1 MRPQP
6 LSGEYPTGGLAR
18 TTPPECKR
26 CVPVWR
32 SKSCLEG
39 RLRVGATGVGLA
51 SWGELGRGR
60 VLWDRAERAL
70 GMWTVAVGRGSGG
83 LWRL

>member
-1 MRPQP
+1 M
-6 LSGEYPTGGLAR
+6 
-18 TTPPECKR
+18 
-26 CVPVWR
+26 
-32 SKSCLEG
+32 
-39 RLRVGATGVGLA
+39 GATEVGLA
-51 SWGELGRGR
+51 SWGELGLGR